1 MDKNFDRITLLV
13 REKKLKKEENL
24 MVSSF
29 SYSLEKE
36 LSD

>member
-29 SYSLEKE
+29 SL
-36 LSD
+36 